1 MTRRTLR
8 ESIFRILFRYE
19 FNSAEEMDEQME
31 FAIKELTSDDEDDK
45 EYGISSDEEVRNKDK
60 RYITEKSR
68 DVIRHITEIDAIIE
82 EVSDGWKIQRI
93 GKPELAI
100 LRLAVYE
107 IKFDDDV
114 PYKTAIDEALEL
126 AKVYSPD
133 GRKFINALL
142 AKVQV

>member
-68 DVIRHITEIDAIIE
+68 DVIRHIKEIDAIIE
-82 EVSDGWKIQRI
+82 EVADGWKLQRI

-133 GRKFINALL
+133 GKKFINALL
-142 AKVQV
+142 AKVKV